1 MPPFVEVVAAVS
13 PTATVGSDC
22 ALGADA
28 EVVLADG
35 LRLRVRL
42 DGEPAVARRIA
53 VLVAALEAR

>member
-1 MPPFVEVVAAVS
+1 VPPFVEVVAAVS
-13 PTATVGSDC
+13 PTGVGSDC

-53 VLVAALEAR
+53 VVVAALEAR